1 MSITPTVGR
10 VVWFTPATQDEL
22 RPNNHQPLAAIIAH
36 VWSDTCVNLAVF
48 DANGANHSRTSVY
61 LAQDDMPRP
70 GAGFC
75 QWMPYQKGQ
84 AAKTEQVIKEA
95 AARVSPVPV
104 VEKDLINAGLTAPRV
119 TSAAIEAAIDSE
131 HYFTAEDGATNSPPD
146 IARRGDFPPLALLTF
161 CVLVLKNG
169 FTVTGESACADPR
182 NFNVEIGRRIA
193 RTHAV
198 EKIWP
203 LLGYE
208 LRTKLS
214 GG

>member
-1 MSITPTVGR
+1 MSIQPTVGR
-10 VVWFTPATQDEL
+10 VVWFTPAAGDEL
-22 RPNNHQPLAAIIAH
+22 KPNGHQPLAAIIAH

-61 LAQDDMPRP
+61 LAQDDTPRP

-84 AAKTEQVIKEA
+84 AAKTEQVIAEA
-95 AARVSPVPV
+95 AVKVSPAPV
-104 VEKDLINAGLTAPRV
+104 VEQDLINAGLTAPRV
-119 TSAAIEAAIDSE
+119 TPAAIEAAIAYENYHVASQAPQSRTDYPSSL
-131 HYFTAEDGATNSPPD
+131 D
-146 IARRGDFPPLALLTF
+146 LLTF

-182 NFNVEIGRRIA
+182 NFDAEIGRRIA

-214 GG
+214 A